1 MSDGDIVPAA
11 RQRREGHRA
20 PRSRQSAIGDRQLPW
35 MQLRNVYRPME
46 IISADAV
53 EAIHLA
59 SLKVLETTGIS
70 VQSDNVRALCVENG
84 AELMGDGVR
93 MRFDRGLIEAA
104 LATVPSAFTLSTRNP
119 KRDVRIGDGY
129 LVFST
134 VSGPPNCS
142 DLVGGRR
149 PGSMKDY
156 EDFLRLAQEILIVRH
171 RAWPTAAREVRAIRW
186 PAHGRKGEVAVTDAD
201 VALRAGRER
210 ERGWH
215 GGERL
220 LDEPTVEPHPH
231 AVAERLGAVLNA
243 KRAQGVR
250 LDGNAGGFE
259 QLQGSEMDSLH
270 GIRRDDLHMGRS
282 SIFAQLLPRQLP
294 VADRALPVASP
305 TGVAALGHGGKRCR
319 RQT

>member
-70 VQSDNVRALCVENG
+70 VQSDTVRALCVEKG

-119 KRDVRIGDGY
+119 KRDV
-129 LVFST
+129 
-134 VSGPPNCS
+134 PH
-142 DLVGGRR
+142 RR
-149 PGSMKDY
+149 
-156 EDFLRLAQEILIVRH
+156 RL
-171 RAWPTAAREVRAIRW
+171 P
-186 PAHGRKGEVAVTDAD
+186 
-201 VALRAGRER
+201 
-210 ERGWH
+210 
-215 GGERL
+215 RL
-220 LDEPTVEPHPH
+220 LDRER
-231 AVAERLGAVLNA
+231 AAE
-243 KRAQGVR
+243 
-250 LDGNAGGFE
+250 
-259 QLQGSEMDSLH
+259 
-270 GIRRDDLHMGRS
+270 
-282 SIFAQLLPRQLP
+282 LLRP
-294 VADRALPVASP
+294 
-305 TGVAALGHGGKRCR
+305 CR
-319 RQT
+319 WPPARIDEGL